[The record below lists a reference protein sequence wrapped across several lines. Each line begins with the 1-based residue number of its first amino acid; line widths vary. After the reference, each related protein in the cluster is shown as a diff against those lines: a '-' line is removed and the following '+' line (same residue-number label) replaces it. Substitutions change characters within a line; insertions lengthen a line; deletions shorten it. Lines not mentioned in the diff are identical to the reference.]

1 MSAPFVALA
10 LSYCLGPGRIKL
22 LGRRRRPWLEIKRR
36 ETDLTYL
43 LHQSRQLHK
52 LHDGPL
58 DLVID
63 TLQTDGF
70 YDDRRLRCH
79 GDGLYRVYELMY
91 PRDER
96 VVTPEILAITG
107 MQGVAALWCDYGSGE
122 GQKLR
127 ITCPG
132 GKQEALLVYDH
143 LTNLGF
149 KPMYNRSAIRNP
161 KIDFIGEGAD
171 HLARELRQLIP
182 RHRHATLR
190 R

>member
-1 MSAPFVALA
+1 M
-10 LSYCLGPGRIKL
+10 KL
-22 LGRRRRPWLEIKRR
+22 LGQRKRPWLEIKRR
-36 ETDLTYL
+36 ETDLTHL
-43 LHQSRQLHK
+43 LHQSRQLHR

-63 TLQTDGF
+63 TVQTDGF
-70 YDDRRLRCH
+70 YDDKRLRCH
-79 GDGLYRVYELMY
+79 GEGLYRAYELMY

-107 MQGVAALWCDYGSGE
+107 IQGIAALWCDHGSVE

-132 GKQEALLVYDH
+132 GKKEAFLVYDH
-143 LTNLGF
+143 LKNLGF
-149 KPMYNRSAIRNP
+149 SPMYSRSAIRNP
-161 KIDFIGEGAD
+161 KIDFIADGAD
-171 HLARELRQLIP
+171 ELAAALRKVLP
-182 RHRHATLR
+182 RHKHPSLR